1 MNKERQERLRAIFS
15 GPTGRNQQELVLT
28 CLKMGM
34 EIERRYFG
42 NRLRRRQAV
51 IDHARAFMDFVN
63 HNVIE
68 DAEE

>member
-1 MNKERQERLRAIFS
+1 MSEREERLRAIL
-15 GPTGRNQQELVLT
+15 GRTMPRGQRELVLT

-34 EIERRYFG
+34 EMERRVFG
-42 NRLRRRQAV
+42 NRLGRRQAV
-51 IDHARAFMDFVN
+51 LDHARAFMDFVS